1 MKNVEFHRVKMD
13 RTPPGSQQPIMV
25 VLYTRDHL
33 KERSSLHR
41 DKVEAYANL
50 IKEGIR
56 KPENMEIGVEYVIA
70 QRGVLHTG
78 RQYRDFDQDER
89 EQIIEDFLT
98 IGSKATRQKWNIS
111 SSVLHH
117 IRWHNK
123 EAEEEIEDRHF
134 AKAGL

>member
-1 MKNVEFHRVKMD
+1 MKKIQFNQLELRHLGSGHGFSAILRGPGGYIRSNTVFTLPKGIEWFKEFGIKADDIKHD
-13 RTPPGSQQPIMV
+13 T
-25 VLYTRDHL
+25 LYYIAERGHL
-33 KERSSLHR
+33 HL
-41 DKVEAYANL
+41 
-50 IKEGIR
+50 
-56 KPENMEIGVEYVIA
+56 
-70 QRGVLHTG
+70 G